1 MNDNAEPGRADEG
14 PACGH
19 IRQHTM
25 DSDKERSRDMTGF
38 TVDALEEVYPLADF
52 IADALGGMAEV
63 LVHNVDNLESSIVHI
78 RNGQLSGRHV
88 GDGTTDQALKLIK
101 TSRASESE
109 YVSGYKGT
117 AGSHR
122 FRSSTYFIKN
132 RNGIL
137 IGLLCI
143 NVDITGFAETMNTL
157 GALLPV
163 VGESGGILPNTGFE
177 ENLQGDLTETI
188 RRITRKA
195 VSKVGIRPDRMSRKE
210 RREIIRDLQSE
221 GVFLMKGAVN
231 IIAPELGC
239 SAPTLYRY
247 LQEIN
252 KED

>member
-1 MNDNAEPGRADEG
+1 MA
-14 PACGH
+14 
-19 IRQHTM
+19 
-25 DSDKERSRDMTGF
+25 SF
-38 TVDALEEVYPLADF
+38 TVNTLEEIYPLADF
-52 IADALGGMAEV
+52 IAEALGGMAEV
-63 LVHNVDNLESSIVHI
+63 LVHNVDDLESSIVHI

-101 TSRASESE
+101 TGQANDSE

-117 AGSHR
+117 AGNHR

-132 RNGIL
+132 RENTL

-143 NVDITGFAETMNTL
+143 NVDITGFAEAMNTMSM
-157 GALLPV
+157 LLPAPNGAV
-163 VGESGGILPNTGFE
+163 GILPNAGFE

-188 RRITRKA
+188 RRITRNA
-195 VSKVGIRPDRMSRKE
+195 VKQAGIQPERMTRKE
-210 RREIIRDLQSE
+210 RIEIIRNLQSE